1 MGENIFWCLYSTSS
15 LTRSLRDLIKES
27 LIAEAIGLILEILF
41 LFGAVYFVI
50 FTAYQLVFDVLE
62 SNPSGA
68 LKDLILNGLNVII
81 FLELREFILAYMSG
95 KGKSVVYVIDATTAF
110 VLREIII
117 AILSGAISDLTLL
130 SLALAALGGIRFLIS
145 KAMT

>member
-1 MGENIFWCLYSTSS
+1 M
-15 LTRSLRDLIKES
+15 TRSLRDLIKES
-27 LIAEAIGLILEILF
+27 LIAETIGLILEILF

-110 VLREIII
+110 VLREIIV

-130 SLALAALGGIRFLIS
+130 SLTLTALGGIRFLIS
-145 KAMT
+145 KAMTY

>member
-1 MGENIFWCLYSTSS
+1 

-27 LIAEAIGLILEILF
+27 LIAETIGLILEILF

-110 VLREIII
+110 VLREIIV

-130 SLALAALGGIRFLIS
+130 SLTLTALGGIRFLIS
-145 KAMT
+145 KAMTY

>member
-1 MGENIFWCLYSTSS
+1 MS

-27 LIAEAIGLILEILF
+27 LIAETIGLIIEILF

-50 FTAYQLVFDVLE
+50 FTAYQIVFDVLE

-68 LKDLILNGLNVII
+68 LKDLILDGLDVII

-110 VLREIII
+110 VLREIIV

-130 SLALAALGGIRFLIS
+130 SLTLAALGGIRFLIS
-145 KAMT
+145 RAMT

>member
-1 MGENIFWCLYSTSS
+1 

-27 LIAEAIGLILEILF
+27 IIAEAIGLILEILF

-50 FTAYQLVFDVLE
+50 FTAYQIVFDVLE

-81 FLELREFILAYMSG
+81 FLSIFP
-95 KGKSVVYVIDATTAF
+95 
-110 VLREIII
+110 
-117 AILSGAISDLTLL
+117 
-130 SLALAALGGIRFLIS
+130 
-145 KAMT
+145 

>member
-1 MGENIFWCLYSTSS
+1 M
-15 LTRSLRDLIKES
+15 TRSLRDLIKES

>member
-1 MGENIFWCLYSTSS
+1 

-110 VLREIII
+110 VLREIIV

>member
-1 MGENIFWCLYSTSS
+1 M
-15 LTRSLRDLIKES
+15 TRSLRDLIKES

-110 VLREIII
+110 VLREIIV

>member
-1 MGENIFWCLYSTSS
+1 

>member
-1 MGENIFWCLYSTSS
+1 
-15 LTRSLRDLIKES
+15 
-27 LIAEAIGLILEILF
+27 
-41 LFGAVYFVI
+41 V
-50 FTAYQLVFDVLE
+50 YQLAFDVLE

-68 LKDLILNGLNVII
+68 LMDLIINGLNVII

-95 KGKSVVYVIDATTAF
+95 KGNSVVYVIDATTAF

-117 AILSGAISDLTLL
+117 AILSGAISELTLL
-130 SLALAALGGIRFLIS
+130 SLTLAALGGIRFLIS

>member
-1 MGENIFWCLYSTSS
+1 M
-15 LTRSLRDLIKES
+15 TRSIRDLIKES

-41 LFGAVYFVI
+41 LLGAVYFVV